1 MDEEV
6 VMKQK
11 SSDTAAEGALAC
23 ATTYTAQDISKAA
36 AYGLADFKNSYDTG
50 EKAVKNNT
58 TESTDAA
65 DTDVGFVNIYDDGTT
80 VTIWTCYATPCG
92 SDTINTNE
100 VQVE

>member
-1 MDEEV
+1 MAFVGNLRDCFSLLNL
-6 VMKQK
+6 
-11 SSDTAAEGALAC
+11 SSA
-23 ATTYTAQDISKAA
+23 
-36 AYGLADFKNSYDTG
+36 
-50 EKAVKNNT
+50 
-58 TESTDAA
+58 AA